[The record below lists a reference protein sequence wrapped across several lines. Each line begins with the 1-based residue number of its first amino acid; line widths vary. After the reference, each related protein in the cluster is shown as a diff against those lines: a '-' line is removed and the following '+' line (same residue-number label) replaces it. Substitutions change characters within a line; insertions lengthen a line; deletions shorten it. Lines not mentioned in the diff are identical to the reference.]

1 MIKIGK
7 STAIIIAIIAITI
20 CIFAGCGDDNP
31 VTFSNPTGPAGPS
44 GATGA
49 TGPSGDQGIPGP
61 VNAAN
66 LTVTVL
72 PANSQSTVT
81 LNRVLEN
88 SQVEEINA
96 SDSASGGVFVF
107 NNLFPGTYVIVCN
120 APGYSTHTET
130 IDLPENGNVSV
141 PINLD
146 EVQVG
151 LIKVEPRVCVNP
163 GTVDYD
169 LTAIPFT
176 IKGTDFTG
184 TVAVTLTPIAG
195 GTPIT
200 ATNVVIV
207 DTQTIT
213 CTFDLTGAANGEYT
227 LTVTHTPLTTSATTV
242 STSFFL
248 VPNIQD
254 AVDKAGDLFVAE
266 NLVVQQFGDQPADQ
280 VMAYVPPGEYRVGDP
295 GLETILSDE
304 YGIIH
309 MKSGVYLKGA
319 GGGGEGTTPTGT
331 YTMIDGEDNNYLL
344 ISMYEYNRNMTI
356 DGFRLTG
363 GDADGDYG
371 GAIDVEYGGDTIA
384 IINNTIIDNH
394 ADYDG
399 GAIYIYYVGEEHAW
413 SDVIIKNN
421 VIRDNYSGDGYD
433 GGGIYI
439 DGDSDYADGTVTIDH
454 NIIRDNFAPGSGGDG
469 GGIYLYDLY
478 YGTLANV
485 TDNTITGNGA
495 GDYGGGISVDSMDEG
510 INCNIT
516 GNTIT
521 GNFAEYG
528 AGIYTDNGYSSS
540 NMIIRDNIINDN
552 GDDITNVNLGGPLY
566 NFGPAD
572 YGGGIYS
579 YYYTTIENNTID
591 GNHADSYGGGI
602 YSEYGDDRIIG
613 NTITDNDSEYG
624 GACYLEYGP
633 QADITGNTITGNNAV
648 YDGGALYISTW
659 VLYSGD
665 DNPFGIHNNIFQDNT
680 IDTPLTYDGADIY
693 NNDPAPPVIDATN
706 NTWDVAPG
714 SLTDDD
720 VFDVGAGGNVDVL

>member
-7 STAIIIAIIAITI
+7 STSIIIALLAIII

-31 VTFSNPTGPAGPS
+31 VTFTAPTGPAGS
-44 GATGA
+44 TGSTGSTGATGA
-49 TGPSGDQGIPGP
+49 TGP

-72 PANSQSTVT
+72 PANSQSTVV

-88 SQVEEINA
+88 SQAEEIAA
-96 SDSASGGVFVF
+96 SDSVSGGVFTF
-107 NNLFPGTYVIVCN
+107 NNLFPGTYVIICN

-130 IDLPENGNVSV
+130 IVLPENGNESV
-141 PINLD
+141 TINLA

-151 LIKVEPRVCVNP
+151 LTKVEPRVCVNP

-176 IKGTDFTG
+176 IKGKDFTG
-184 TVAVTLTPIAG
+184 TAAVTLTPIAG
-195 GTPIT
+195 GTALT
-200 ATNVVIV
+200 ATNVVVV

-242 STSFFL
+242 TSSFFL

-266 NLVVQQFGDQPADQ
+266 SLVVQQLGDQPADQ

-304 YGIIH
+304 DGIIH

-344 ISMYEYNRNMTI
+344 ISMYEYNRNVTI

-363 GDADGDYG
+363 GDADGEYG
-371 GAIDVEYGGDTIA
+371 GAFYIYYCGDTIA
-384 IINNTIIDNH
+384 IKNNTIIDNH
-394 ADYDG
+394 AEYDG
-399 GAIYIYYVGEEHAW
+399 GAIYIYYVGYEHSW
-413 SDVIIKNN
+413 SDVIISNN
-421 VIRDNYSGDGYD
+421 VIRDNYCGDGYD
-433 GGGIYI
+433 GGAIYI
-439 DGDSDYADGTVTIDH
+439 YGDADYADGTITIDN
-454 NIIRDNFAPGSGGDG
+454 NIIRDNFAPGSDTDG
-469 GGIYLYDLY
+469 GGIYLDGLY
-478 YGTLANV
+478 YGILANV

-495 GDYGGGISVDSMDEG
+495 YYGGGIYMDGTEG
-510 INCNIT
+510 ISCNLT

-521 GNFAEYG
+521 GNSAEYG
-528 AGIYTDNGYSSS
+528 GGVYADNDYSSA
-540 NMIIRDNIINDN
+540 NMIIRDNTINDN
-552 GDDITNVNLGGPLY
+552 GDDITGVNLGGPLY

-579 YYYTTIENNTID
+579 YYYVTIENNTID

-624 GACYLEYGP
+624 GAGYLEYGP

-648 YDGGALYISTW
+648 YDGGALYITTW
-659 VLYSGD
+659 DLYSGET
-665 DNPFGIHNNIFQDNT
+665 NPFGIHNNIFQTNT

-693 NNDPAPPVIDATN
+693 NNGAPVIDATN

-720 VFDVGAGGNVDVL
+720 VFDVGVTVDVL